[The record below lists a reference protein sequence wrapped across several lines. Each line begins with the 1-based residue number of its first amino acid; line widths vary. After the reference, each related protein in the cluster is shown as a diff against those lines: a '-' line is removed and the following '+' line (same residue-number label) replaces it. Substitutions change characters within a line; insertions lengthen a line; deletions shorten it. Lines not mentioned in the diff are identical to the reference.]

1 MDRFKKRVKRQL
13 GLEKYKKEL
22 TIVQVYGNIGYKYI
36 RQKDGK
42 LEKNLDKTQNLNETE
57 LEQFTNKSHRL
68 FSHPDYCEIYGCNK
82 DTKEGTCIEING
94 TPSTEEKDENIFFIQ
109 KIDKYVD
116 EPVLTNIAKTSPYQK
131 LYINTP
137 PILLPIASA
146 VVRKYPIYNIDG
158 LSVDHTFS
166 KRFQYLVEL
175 PKLPDNINEHTI
187 VDKYIKTIQ
196 NKTTE
201 NLHIKLNKVL
211 TNKLVFPIIADEAEI
226 SRDKILII
234 EALCKR
240 TNQYTGTLNGNIQI
254 NPNGET
260 ATVIKDRK
268 EFSGKVIKKD
278 NNIITVKVNK
288 PYGSAMMQIIKQIAR
303 QKKFKYILLF
313 QKISTTKVSRS
324 GAFSH
329 YIKHGFK
336 MIKTNDDIPLAILEK
351 DNAREANTKFHK
363 AYQAWMT
370 YLTKTFISTKTPIN
384 KDVKNYLEKEDPIWK
399 NGISERS
406 LTLTSRR
413 LQTQLQKFKITNE
426 PKNPISKEDAEKIA
440 KHQCSNLLLGTIQIP
455 WVFTLSPT
463 DEFKQNRIKLVKK
476 LENLLKKS

>member
-166 KRFQYLVEL
+166 QRFQYLVEL

-363 AYQAWMT
+363 AYQAWMNF
-370 YLTKTFISTKTPIN
+370 LTKTPIN
-384 KDVKNYLEKEDPIWK
+384 KDVKKYLEKPNLIWK
-399 NGISERS
+399 NGIPQKS
-406 LTLTSRR
+406 LTSVK
-413 LQTQLQKFKITNE
+413 LQNQLQKIHKVIITDDK
-426 PKNPISKEDAEKIA
+426 PKTKISKEDAEKIA
-440 KHQCSNLLLGTIQIP
+440 KHQCSGLPLGEIQIP

-463 DEFKQNRIKLVKK
+463 DEFKQNQEKLVKE
-476 LENLLKKS
+476 LEKYNKSL